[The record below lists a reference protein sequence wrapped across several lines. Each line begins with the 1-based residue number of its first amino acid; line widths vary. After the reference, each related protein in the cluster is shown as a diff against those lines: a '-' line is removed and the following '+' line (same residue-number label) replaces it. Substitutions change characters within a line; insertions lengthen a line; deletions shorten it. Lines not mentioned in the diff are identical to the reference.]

1 MVNPKIKF
9 NYLDISL
16 ITKKSLLFTS
26 IFLVIEFITL
36 LGVYR
41 DTISEYD
48 KRVDVI
54 CKTEGKDI
62 NLICNTLF
70 CKGVVDNNQEY
81 INTDGILQRTSNQ
94 IDINKRIF
102 FLNKDLDTVLEKD
115 GTYYIIDN
123 RNTLHFIYTITFMS
137 TLTFFII
144 MLTMAYRVRVTEKKK
159 DVYEKAILR
168 NDLETRLQRDI
179 TESLHHEMGTPLAI
193 IRTLTMELFKNMYP
207 CEVTR
212 TGMCDLKMYK
222 KEIKECSNCPANVGM
237 RREFDKKAL
246 SYYDQIMLAS
256 DSLYALQTLVGKGKH
271 INYSNGTTSI
281 FEIVNNVIASSN
293 GFRVRKV
300 TPHFKNK
307 EILDMYSCRGLA
319 NGELLIIVN
328 SMILNSIEAKSTCI
342 EVSACINKDTME
354 LFIRDNGSGVRDV
367 NDKVVTD
374 YGIFNYGYSTKNKSG
389 ENIQVKGLF
398 NKILNKLNLYNKQNQ
413 ERGAGLS
420 ISKRMLQKS
429 NGDIMLLGTSKN
441 GTTFK
446 VIIPIKVTDKS
457 ILKSQYS

>member
-9 NYLDISL
+9 NYLDVTL

-36 LGVYR
+36 LGGYQ

-48 KRVDVI
+48 KRVGVI
-54 CKTEGKDI
+54 YKTEGKDI

-70 CKGVVDNNQEY
+70 CKGVVDNNYEY
-81 INTDGILQRTSNQ
+81 VNVDGILQRTNNV
-94 IDINKRIF
+94 IDINKKLF
-102 FLNKDLDTVLEKD
+102 FFNKDLDTVLEKD

-123 RNTLHFIYTITFMS
+123 SNTLQFISTATFIS
-137 TLTFFII
+137 TLTFFVI
-144 MLTMAYRVRVTEKKK
+144 MLAMAYRVRITEKKK

-193 IRTLTMELFKNMYP
+193 IRTLTTELFKNLYP

-212 TGMCDLKMYK
+212 NGMCDLKINK
-222 KEIKECSNCPANVGM
+222 KEIKECSKCPANVGM

-246 SYYDQIMLAS
+246 SYHDQIMLAS

-319 NGELLIIVN
+319 NGELLIIIN
-328 SMILNSIEAKSTCI
+328 SMVLNAIEAKSTCI
-342 EVSACINKDTME
+342 EVSASINKDTME
-354 LFIRDNGSGVRDV
+354 LFITDNGRGVRDV
-367 NDKVVTD
+367 NDNVVTD
-374 YGIFNYGYSTKNKSG
+374 YSIFNYGYSTKSKSG
-389 ENIQVKGLF
+389 ENIQVKGFF

-429 NGDIMLLGTSKN
+429 NGDIMLLDTSKN

-446 VIIPIKVTDKS
+446 VIIPIKPTDKS
-457 ILKSQYS
+457 VLKSQYN